1 MSNVS
6 LTQAIPMLLKAVPR
20 SRNFEAVLL
29 FWVAGIHAFALAQ
42 IQLAVSQ
49 RMSWDM
55 LYYWAPPTISAW
67 ILHYVLRKYVLNAD
81 GLLLPLAFLLNGLGI
96 AMIYRLDLA
105 EITRGG
111 QDLFA
116 ERQVWLSCFAM
127 LIAAVVVRL
136 VRNPLVLRRF
146 PYLAGAAAVVLLL
159 LPAAPV
165 IGRTFNGATLWIA
178 IGDLSFQPGEIAKI
192 LLAIFFAGYLVSRK
206 GPLSEIGSRV
216 LGMKIPSAK
225 DLGPILLFWVASM
238 AVLVIQR
245 DLGTSIL
252 YFGLFLVMIYTAT
265 GRGFY
270 VGIGLVMMVTGA
282 LVASRLFGYVGARFD
297 AWLAPFATENCTTQG
312 GSYQLVQGLFGMAH
326 GDVIG
331 AGLGSGFP
339 QLIPLAESDFI
350 FAALGEELG
359 LAGIFAILAIYLL
372 IVYRGLRIANTHQ
385 DDFSK
390 LLALGLS
397 FVLGLQ
403 VFIVAGGVMGLL
415 PLTGLTTPFLAAGG
429 SALLANWSIIALLL
443 VLSDSSLRR
452 VKDEQ
457 AS

>member
-111 QDLFA
+111 EDLFA

-127 LIAAVVVRL
+127 LVAAVVVRL

-216 LGMKIPSAK
+216 LGMRIPRAK

-297 AWLAPFATENCTTQG
+297 SWLAPFATENYTAPG

-443 VLSDSSLRR
+443 VLSDSSLKR
-452 VKDEQ
+452 VKE
-457 AS
+457 

>member
-6 LTQAIPMLLKAVPR
+6 LTSAIPLLLKAVPR

-29 FWVAGIHAFALAQ
+29 FWVAGIHAFALSQ
-42 IQLAVSQ
+42 IQLAVNQ
-49 RMSWDM
+49 VMSWDM
-55 LYYWAPPTISAW
+55 LIYWAPPTVSAW
-67 ILHYVLRKYVLNAD
+67 ILHYVLRKYALNAD

-111 QDLFA
+111 TDLFA

-136 VRNPLVLRRF
+136 IPNPLTLRRF
-146 PYLAGAAAVVLLL
+146 PYLAGAGAVILLM

-165 IGRTFNGATLWIA
+165 IGRTVNGATLWVG
-178 IGDLSFQPGEIAKI
+178 IGELSFQPGEIAKI

-216 LGMKIPSAK
+216 LGMKIPGAK
-225 DLGPILLFWVASM
+225 DLGPVLLFWVASIG
-238 AVLVIQR
+238 VLVIQR

-265 GRGFY
+265 GRAFY
-270 VGIGLVMMVTGA
+270 VGIGMVMMITGA
-282 LVASRLFGYVGARFD
+282 LVASRLFEYVGSRFES
-297 AWLAPFATENCTTQG
+297 WLNPLSQENYTAAG

-331 AGLGSGFP
+331 SGLGSGFP

-359 LAGIFAILAIYLL
+359 LAGVFAILAVYLL
-372 IVYRGLRIANTHQ
+372 IVYRGLRVANTHQ
-385 DDFSK
+385 DEFSK
-390 LLALGLS
+390 LLALGLA
-397 FVLGLQ
+397 FVIGLQ
-403 VFIVAGGVMGLL
+403 VFIVCGGVMGLL

-429 SALLANWSIIALLL
+429 SSLLANWSIIGLLL
-443 VLSDSSLRR
+443 IMSDSSLKR
-452 VKDEQ
+452 VS
-457 AS
+457 A

>member
-1 MSNVS
+1 
-6 LTQAIPMLLKAVPR
+6 LLKAVPR

-216 LGMKIPSAK
+216 LGMRIPRAK
-225 DLGPILLFWVASM
+225 DLGPILLFWVASI

-297 AWLAPFATENCTTQG
+297 AWLAPFATENYTAQG

-452 VKDEQ
+452 VKE
-457 AS
+457 

>member
-127 LIAAVVVRL
+127 LIAAIVVRL

-165 IGRTFNGATLWIA
+165 IGRTLNGATLWIA

-225 DLGPILLFWVASM
+225 DLGPILLFWIASI

-297 AWLAPFATENCTTQG
+297 AWLAPFATENYTAQG

-372 IVYRGLRIANTHQ
+372 IIYRGLRIANTHQ

-429 SALLANWSIIALLL
+429 SALLANWAIIALLM

-452 VKDEQ
+452 VKE
-457 AS
+457 

>member
-111 QDLFA
+111 EDLFA

-127 LIAAVVVRL
+127 LMAAIVVRL

-216 LGMKIPSAK
+216 LGMRIPRAK

-270 VGIGLVMMVTGA
+270 VGIGLVMIVTGA

-297 AWLAPFATENCTTQG
+297 SWLAPFATENYTAPG

-390 LLALGLS
+390 LLALGFS

-452 VKDEQ
+452 VKE
-457 AS
+457 